1 MPLRYLLAALVLLP
15 ACRGTPDDRPG
26 HNRLSDRDRAAI
38 HSLDTAFVQAW
49 LRDDTAA
56 VLALFHPD
64 AVIVPPGGRPV
75 EGLPAIRAYW
85 WPEDGSHTRITA
97 FTRELAEIEGTP
109 TLAWFRG
116 VAALEWVY
124 AKDGKE
130 AAQTSRSNDL
140 VLLSPDSGGRW
151 LITRQMWAPA
161 P

>member
-15 ACRGTPDDRPG
+15 ACRATPADRPAQR
-26 HNRLSDRDRAAI
+26 RLSDGDRAAI

-49 LRDDTAA
+49 LRDDTAG

-64 AVIVPPGGRPV
+64 AVIVPPGARPV
-75 EGLPAIRAYW
+75 KGVRAIRAYW

-97 FTRELAEIEGTP
+97 FTRELAEVEGTP
-109 TLAWFRG
+109 ALAWFRG
-116 VAALEWVY
+116 VAALGWVY

-140 VLLSPDSGGRW
+140 VLVTPDSAGRW
-151 LITRQMWAPA
+151 RITRQMWAPA